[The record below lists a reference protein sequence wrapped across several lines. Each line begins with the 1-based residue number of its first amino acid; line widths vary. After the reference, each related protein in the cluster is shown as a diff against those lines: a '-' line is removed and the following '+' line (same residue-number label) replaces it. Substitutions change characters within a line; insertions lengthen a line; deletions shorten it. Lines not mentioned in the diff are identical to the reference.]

1 MKRFTRGFGP
11 AIFLSVLVVFG
22 AAGLL
27 SKALAQGDVA
37 NIFSDIEE
45 VHVVNVDVVVTDA
58 EGRQVTG
65 LTAEDFQIFEDGRP
79 VDVSNFY
86 PVAEGRPSSS
96 PVTTEEGPEADAAE
110 AGGAEAGGAG
120 VGEGEASPPEPVA
133 FHLVVFVDNVNLRPV
148 HRNRVLARLDE
159 HLTESWRPG
168 MSAMLVSNERVL
180 EIRQPFTGR
189 REDML
194 AALDELEGTGNRGSR
209 LIQERENLLAA
220 MGQVRVD
227 AGSALYDTKVGLF
240 GGGARGVGPDGEV
253 EEGTPQG
260 SMTQADVTAM
270 VQAEAH
276 ALVPQ
281 LMAYAQARND
291 EVLGSLRVLDQLV
304 AMLAGLPGR
313 KAVLHVSDGLSVNP
327 AQAMFDA
334 FHKLFE
340 VLPRGPGLVDLADEA
355 ARYDLIAAFRQLTDA
370 ANAGRV
376 SLYTLDASPPEAV
389 SRGGAEN
396 ANEIRS
402 LGFSSAEERNEQES
416 LALMAEETGG
426 RTSLSNATLDA
437 TVNGLFDDFE
447 FYYSLGYQADREP
460 GRERHIEVRLTDP
473 RRDLTL
479 RHRKKLRDR
488 TPEELM
494 AERTLAALVLGS
506 RHNPLGVNL
515 EALDPQPADDGN
527 FLVPVRVRIPLGKL
541 VLVPGAREH
550 QARVSLYV
558 VATDDRGRTSEVM
571 RQVCPVRIPNSELL
585 VALGGHAECGVR
597 LLMRPGAQRVAV
609 GVRDEMSA
617 REATVRLELE
627 VPGARAMERSPG
639 AVPETDEVGSLRDD
653 PRSTDARR
661 VSR

>member
-1 MKRFTRGFGP
+1 MRRSTRGFGP
-11 AIFLSVLVVFG
+11 AIFLSVLVVLG

-27 SKALAQGDVA
+27 PEALAQGGVA

-65 LTAEDFQIFEDGRP
+65 LTAEDFRIFEDGRP
-79 VDVSNFY
+79 VEISNFY
-86 PVAEGRPSSS
+86 PVAEGRPLAS
-96 PVTTEEGPEADAAE
+96 PVTTAEGPEAEAAE
-110 AGGAEAGGAG
+110 ASGAEAGAT
-120 VGEGEASPPEPVA
+120 GEGQGETSLPEPVA

-159 HLTESWRPG
+159 YLTENWRPG

-180 EIRQPFTGR
+180 EIPQPFTGR

-194 AALDELEGTGNRGSR
+194 AALDELERTGNRGSR

-304 AMLAGLPGR
+304 VMLAGLPGR
-313 KAVLHVSDGLSVNP
+313 KAILHVSDGLSVNP

-340 VLPRGPGLVDLADEA
+340 VLPQGPGLVDLSDEA
-355 ARYDLIAAFRQLTDA
+355 ARYDLIAAFRQLTDT

-402 LGFSSAEERNEQES
+402 LGFSSTEERNEQES

-426 RTSLSNATLDA
+426 RTSLSNSTLDA

-447 FYYSLGYQADREP
+447 SYYSLGYQADREP
-460 GRERHIEVRLTDP
+460 GRERRIEVRLTDP
-473 RRDLTL
+473 RRGLTL
-479 RHRKKLRDR
+479 RHRRKLRDR

-506 RHNPLGVNL
+506 QHNPLDVTL

-558 VATDDRGRTSEVM
+558 VAADNRGRTSEVM
-571 RQVCPVRIPNSELL
+571 QQVCPIRIPNSELL

-597 LLMRPGAQRVAV
+597 LLMEPGEQRVAV
-609 GVRDEMSA
+609 GVRDELSA
-617 REATVRLELE
+617 REATVQLDLE
-627 VPGARAMERSPG
+627 VSEPRTVDRSPED
-639 AVPETDEVGSLRDD
+639 APASDEVG
-653 PRSTDARR
+653 T
-661 VSR
+661 